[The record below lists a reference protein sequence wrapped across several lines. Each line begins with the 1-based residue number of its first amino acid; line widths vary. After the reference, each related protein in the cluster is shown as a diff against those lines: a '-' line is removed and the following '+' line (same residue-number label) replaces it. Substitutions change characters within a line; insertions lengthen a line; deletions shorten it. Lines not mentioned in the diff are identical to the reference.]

1 MELTKEQK
9 EVLEFAEIKL
19 GKASQISDGYHTFE
33 QVYMYRMLY
42 NAGMISLLDNNQLGI
57 RIEKSKRHHDGEL
70 CFGGG
75 YFIVTISGPFG
86 QISNHYKLEHWDLF
100 ACREVETPSEPWDGH
115 TPDIA
120 EERLRVLVS
129 KIAEYIKPKLRRS
142 GRTTKIVEESL
153 DWLVNHRTDVE
164 PFNSKNGLIIP
175 RTSFNS
181 SYSYNFVQHIHM
193 RETFHG
199 YVPKLKVVYDHYS
212 QEHPN
217 EYRSNVILDLV
228 SLMEKIAFNRNIK
241 LKVEE
246 ISNLYKCPI
255 FLVTVK

>member
-9 EVLEFAEIKL
+9 EVLEFAEVKL

-33 QVYMYRMLY
+33 QVYIYRMLY

-75 YFIVTISGPFG
+75 YFIVTISGPYG

-120 EERLRVLVS
+120 EERLKVLVS
-129 KIAEYIKPKLRRS
+129 KIAEYTKPNLRRS
-142 GRTTKIVEESL
+142 GRTTKIAEDAANWLLTKGNTEEGTQKV
-153 DWLVNHRTDVE
+153 LVF
-164 PFNSKNGLIIP
+164 PL
-175 RTSFNS
+175 TSFNES
-181 SYSYNFVQHIHM
+181 SSLNYDLIIS
-193 RETFHG
+193 ETVGFTKKPSSA
-199 YVPKLKVVYDHYS
+199 VIYDHFFR
-212 QEHPN
+212 ENP
-217 EYRSNVILDLV
+217 RSFKRGITEDLV
-228 SLMEKIAFNRNIK
+228 KLVCKILTEKNTK
-241 LKVEE
+241 PLLSSV
-246 ISNLYKCPI
+246 NLAGTPAI
-255 FLVTVK
+255 LITL